1 LIEDSISVR
10 ERNLLI
16 LFIKIIV
23 DFDNPG
29 YLQNIPCDFNS
40 DDFRAKRSGTDNNHF
55 ELMRLFCLA
64 NQ

>member
-1 LIEDSISVR
+1 
-10 ERNLLI
+10 